1 MASWRRARSK
11 CSVVAGVLQTGL
23 SRLGMV
29 GGVHAEAAQVMTCEV
44 GITGIDCK
52 DRRFAHLGHHQFC
65 TGACPDRV
73 VAPSTE
79 NIQMTRSISAS
90 AQRAHAGVRCMGS
103 RSSGVASQSHMLPW
117 SVRLGAHQM
126 STVPVAAG
134 IDASTPGVDISSAT
148 AAVPCDHHHHQ
159 RDNDDSNEDCDD
171 VRDPR
176 ALVKDELDEIS
187 ERMRSAVATET
198 VIDLK
203 AFEMASAARST
214 DRLVPCVGVT
224 RCAMLQLP
232 MLASAAEYFF
242 QRQAQGK
249 RLRPTILLLMAKS
262 IPLAG
267 DAGTMAHRRY
277 CQSKI
282 AEISEM
288 IHVASL
294 LHDDVIDK
302 ATTRRGVK
310 SVNALL
316 GNKLAILAGD
326 FLLARASVSLAKLRN
341 LEAVERLSTV
351 IEHLVTGE
359 IMQMSGDASCLN
371 SIEHYLRKTYFKTA
385 SLVSNSAICVALFA
399 EQDRHVAH
407 AAGEFGKHLGLAYQL
422 VDDILDFTG
431 TSESLG
437 KPACNDLNEG
447 IATAPVLLASEEF
460 QEMVPLISRNFKEEG
475 DVQLALDLV
484 KRSQGIARARQLAL
498 HHTELAVDAINAL
511 PDTTCA
517 RALKCRKALKHMAS
531 SLLSRAK

>member
-187 ERMRSAVATET
+187 ERMRSAVATE
-198 VIDLK
+198 
-203 AFEMASAARST
+203 
-214 DRLVPCVGVT
+214 
-224 RCAMLQLP
+224 LP